1 MEKIIDINFIP
12 DVVRDNMQLVSKIS
26 SLNGTPVFKV
36 EVKDAWFGADEA
48 SKSFEEEKRK
58 YETGELKGFIPNRTP
73 RGLCMKT
80 ILIGG
85 VIIAKDPITDEY
97 NLVINPGTENA
108 WPLPITPDTLKVMD
122 KTTAEAVAEVIR
134 GEKDSFF
141 IDGKNL
147 SAILNAVMDRDIKYL
162 DELIEKANK
171 AKVRLKGY
179 IAENTRKANAVAD
192 AWVKSALPENVDVPG
207 TVGGS
212 KVHIAVTEN

>member
-207 TVGGS
+207 TVGSS

>member
-1 MEKIIDINFIP
+1 
-12 DVVRDNMQLVSKIS
+12 
-26 SLNGTPVFKV
+26 V

-207 TVGGS
+207 TVGSS